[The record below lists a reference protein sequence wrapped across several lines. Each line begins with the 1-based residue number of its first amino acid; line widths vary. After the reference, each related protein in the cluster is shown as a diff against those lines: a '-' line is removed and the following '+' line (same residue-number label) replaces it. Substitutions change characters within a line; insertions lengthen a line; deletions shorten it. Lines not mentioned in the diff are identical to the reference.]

1 MKETRYKKGNVFRA
15 LKDLPYTFIKGS
27 IIVIEHI
34 DFGSFFYYE
43 LLTNCSTYF
52 KADDNLMSRLTK
64 EGYIEKESK
73 MLRVTKNVT
82 IGNIDFSAGELI
94 AGLKP
99 SPNLK
104 NTYEFYKIS
113 SDLSRIES
121 RVISAEIFDLFR
133 KIAPSAIIEESEES
147 RKDDGCEVRRH
158 SNYVEYYKHG
168 KLHRENDLPAVEYV
182 NGDKFWYKDGK
193 LHREGGMPAVILSN
207 GTSYYK
213 DGKRHRDNDLPAVED
228 ISGFKAWYKDGRLHR
243 EGGKPA
249 VIHSNGNKE
258 YWINGKKHCPPTMTE
273 IYLLV
278 YGDGII

>member
-27 IIVIEHI
+27 VIVIEHI

-121 RVISAEIFDLFR
+121 RVIPAEIFDLFR
-133 KIAPSAIIEESEES
+133 KIAPSAIIEESEEPK
-147 RKDDGCEVRRH
+147 KDDGYEIRRCG
-158 SNYVEYYKHG
+158 NRVEYFK
-168 KLHRENDLPAVEYV
+168 N
-182 NGDKFWYKDGK
+182 GK
-193 LHREGGMPAVILSN
+193 LHREG
-207 GTSYYK
+207 
-213 DGKRHRDNDLPAVED
+213 DLPAVECFYSYKAWYKNGKLHRND
-228 ISGFKAWYKDGRLHR
+228 DLPAVEGFDGYKAWYKDGKPHR
-243 EGGKPA
+243 EGNKPA
-249 VIHSNGNKE
+249 VIYPNGNKE
-258 YWINGKKHCPPTMTE
+258 YWINGKNYSLSRLSE
-273 IYLLV
+273 IDLRCIFSHEV
-278 YGDGII
+278 I